1 MNHSGAPHTYNRER
15 EKRGMLQRAALVFAF
30 FAVACVTTTSVTRT
44 GTGLFAPRE
53 KAEKEEDEAP
63 RGLSLSVGSIARD
76 GTVVLELRNYS
87 LESFG
92 YAGSQD
98 RPRLIIEV
106 RSGDTY
112 SRHTIRPS
120 FGVQTRELP
129 AGERIQLKTNI
140 GGASGRVRIGIQS
153 QEFGY
158 IVWTNW
164 IAL

>member
-1 MNHSGAPHTYNRER
+1 
-15 EKRGMLQRAALVFAF
+15 MLRRVSLVLVFFAF
-30 FAVACVTTTSVTRT
+30 ACVTTTSVTRT

-87 LESFG
+87 METFG
-92 YAGSQD
+92 YVGTQD

-120 FGVQTRELP
+120 FGAQTQELP
-129 AGERIQLKTNI
+129 AGERVELKTNI
-140 GGASGRVRIGIQS
+140 GGASGRLRIGIQS

>member
-1 MNHSGAPHTYNRER
+1 
-15 EKRGMLQRAALVFAF
+15 MLQRAVLVFAF

-53 KAEKEEDEAP
+53 KAEEEEDDAP
-63 RGLSLSVGSIARD
+63 RGLSLSVGSIAPD

-87 LESFG
+87 IEPFAF
-92 YAGSQD
+92 AGTKD
-98 RPRLIIEV
+98 RPRLEVEV
-106 RSGDTY
+106 RSGDTF

-120 FGVQTRELP
+120 FGAQTRELP
-129 AGERIQLKTNI
+129 AGERIELKTNI

-153 QEFGY
+153 QEFKY

>member
-1 MNHSGAPHTYNRER
+1 
-15 EKRGMLQRAALVFAF
+15 MLQRAALVFVF

-53 KAEKEEDEAP
+53 KAEEAEDEAP

-87 LESFG
+87 METFVFV
-92 YAGSQD
+92 GSKD
-98 RPRLIIEV
+98 RPRLVIEV

-112 SRHTIRPS
+112 SRHTVRPS
-120 FGVQTRELP
+120 FGAQTRELP
-129 AGERIQLKTNI
+129 AGERTELKTNI

>member
-1 MNHSGAPHTYNRER
+1 
-15 EKRGMLQRAALVFAF
+15 MLQRAALVFLF
-30 FAVACVTTTSVTRT
+30 FTVACVTTTSVTRT

-53 KAEKEEDEAP
+53 KAEEEEDEAP

-76 GTVVLELRNYS
+76 GMVVLELRNYS
-87 LESFG
+87 IEPFAFVG
-92 YAGSQD
+92 AKD

-120 FGVQTRELP
+120 FGAQTQELP

-153 QEFGY
+153 QEFKY

>member
-1 MNHSGAPHTYNRER
+1 
-15 EKRGMLQRAALVFAF
+15 MLQRAALVFLF

-53 KAEKEEDEAP
+53 KAEVEEDEAP

-87 LESFG
+87 MERFD
-92 YAGSQD
+92 YAGTKD
-98 RPRLIIEV
+98 RPRLVIEV

-112 SRHTIRPS
+112 SRHTTRPS
-120 FGVQTRELP
+120 FGAKTHELP
-129 AGERIQLKTNI
+129 AGERIELKTNI

-153 QEFGY
+153 QEFKY

>member
-1 MNHSGAPHTYNRER
+1 M
-15 EKRGMLQRAALVFAF
+15 FAF

-53 KAEKEEDEAP
+53 NAAKEQEEEDEVP
-63 RGLSLSVGSIARD
+63 RGLSLSIGSVARD

-87 LESFG
+87 MEPFD
-92 YAGSQD
+92 YVGSKD
-98 RPRLIIEV
+98 RPRLVIEV
-106 RSGDTY
+106 RSGDTF

-120 FGVQTRELP
+120 FGAQTRELP
-129 AGERIQLKTNI
+129 AGERIELKTNI
-140 GGASGRVRIGIQS
+140 GGASGRLRIGIQS
-153 QEFGY
+153 QEFKY